1 MKAIIKIIFILF
13 FCLTFMLIFSCSK
26 YEVVSELKVNLYHL
40 HNPKTK
46 KAEIILTEQKL
57 EIGQFYN
64 IKRIKTIDIHE

>member
-57 EIGQFYN
+57 EIGQSYN